1 MLCCVVVYQI
11 YPILTSIVDVIRYRT
26 PAYTLVKDGRT
37 ITECLIVSM
46 HLILMIGYM
55 PCFDRQSTRPKCK
68 LNSLGFLTKP
78 LIMTIAGTFV
88 WVLNQYIVEILC
100 VDAFQEDFS
109 DIYQI
114 LGMLQAGAFIALFC
128 YVMWRTS
135 DARRP
140 QSEIYAD

>member
-1 MLCCVVVYQI
+1 
-11 YPILTSIVDVIRYRT
+11 
-26 PAYTLVKDGRT
+26 
-37 ITECLIVSM
+37 
-46 HLILMIGYM
+46 
-55 PCFDRQSTRPKCK
+55 
-68 LNSLGFLTKP
+68 
-78 LIMTIAGTFV
+78 MTIAGTFV